1 MQRVRGLISVMRLED
16 CLISAVAVWIGWLAA
31 SRHWVPQNPIP
42 LVLWCLS
49 TFLLVG
55 ALNILND
62 MGDLEIDRLIHG
74 KRALASGKISLRLTE
89 RYLLFIAAGSVVL
102 AFAGALLGGGILT
115 FLLYLVGFGIA
126 LLYEIWLKKRGFTG
140 NIAVAVLVSF
150 PFLLGGSI
158 FGIGPL
164 VVTLVVMA
172 FFTGLAK
179 EIINDVKDMDG
190 DRGKRRTL
198 PFTIGVRSTL
208 RIAVLL
214 LTTTI
219 VLSFIPLFIIG
230 PEVLYM
236 VFMGFTDT
244 ILVIVMFTCFR
255 RPNLAHHLQSLAMA
269 VSLPGIISISVLG
282 W

>member
-31 SRHWVPQNPIP
+31 SRHWLPQNPIP

-102 AFAGALLGGGILT
+102 AFAGALLGGGFLT
-115 FLLYLVGFGIA
+115 FLLYLVGFVIA

-150 PFLLGGSI
+150 PFLLGGSLWG
-158 FGIGPL
+158 FGPL

-172 FFTGLAK
+172 FLTGLAK

-198 PFTIGVRSTL
+198 PFTIGVRSAL

-219 VLSFIPLFIIG
+219 VLSLIPLLIIG

-269 VSLPGIISISVLG
+269 VSLPGIISISVIG